1 MEIVRLVSQ
10 PYIPSAAAWWNLFYL
25 FLFFGTLAGGI
36 VVGLM
41 LYFVYKYRY
50 KEGQRE
56 LEYEP
61 SPLRF
66 RVREAIILA
75 MISGV
80 LLYSLTIVSYRTL
93 TIEQNPPPPSNTL
106 FIQVTAMQWSF
117 KFKYPNNVT
126 TVGEVRL
133 PAESPILFNVTS
145 IDVMHN
151 FGLPAFKLKIDAIPG
166 VYNTLF
172 ITTPALDGQTELHYQ
187 IRCYE
192 LCGSGHSF
200 MMANLVVVS
209 PTAFN
214 QWLSQMA
221 MNMTKA

>member
-1 MEIVRLVSQ
+1 MRLVSQ
-10 PYIPSAAAWWNLFYL
+10 PSIPSAEAWWNLFYL

-41 LYFVYKYRY
+41 LYFIYRYRY
-50 KEGQRE
+50 KEGHTE
-56 LEYEP
+56 STYEP

-75 MISGV
+75 TISGI
-80 LLYSLTIVSYRTL
+80 LLFSLTIVSFRTL
-93 TIEQNPPPPSNTL
+93 TMEQNPPPPANTL
-106 FIQVTAMQWSF
+106 FIKVTAYQWAF
-117 KFKYPNNVT
+117 KFTYPNNVT
-126 TVGEVRL
+126 TLEARVPSG
-133 PAESPILFNVTS
+133 SPILFNVTS
-145 IDVMHN
+145 SDVMHN

-172 ITTPALDGQTELHYQ
+172 ITTPALDGQNELDYQ

-200 MMANLVVVS
+200 MMSTLRVVS
-209 PTAFN
+209 GTAFN
-214 QWLSQMA
+214 QWLSQRA
-221 MNMTKA
+221 MNMTKV